1 MCILSLSQ
9 LLVLAYLVKD
19 VKSSSMYSLWNLV
32 KSWISLGYS
41 ELNGSQNGSDLGL
54 YFIRRVETCP
64 YQILWFL
71 QFMKLVQD
79 LV

>member
-19 VKSSSMYSLWNLV
+19 VKSSSMYSLWKLV

-54 YFIRRVETCP
+54 YFTRRVETCP